1 MPPPKRAGP
10 ISQTQSNRKRMTTQQ
25 SPENPE
31 EASKAPQG
39 DAHDGE
45 TPEGNAPEVG
55 KRIGRNS
62 LYMVVRTVAIMLV
75 SLYTSRL
82 TLNLL
87 GETDYGIYSIVAGF
101 VLIFSFINIA
111 MERSI
116 TRFLMYER
124 GRGSASSLG
133 KMFNVAILAQ
143 IAIAGCVLV
152 AGETIGLW
160 YVNNYLNVPPDKLS
174 ATNWVYQ
181 FSLATL
187 CFNIAKVPY
196 NAMIITFER
205 FSFYA
210 IFSFVEVLLRL
221 AAVMLLLLFSEHL
234 LVIYAAQFFG
244 VTVVVFFVYKLYCRH
259 AAVFGD
265 VCRFHRYWNRDKFL
279 DMVKFCGWST
289 LGSASGLGAY
299 QGAALI
305 LNYFFGVV
313 VNAAFGLSTMVQQA
327 GFNILSA
334 FQTAYSPK
342 LVALYAREELE
353 HLREFIYRLGKYSFY
368 ISASLLVP
376 LCLNMDIALHLW
388 LGNDVPQYTAIF
400 CILSLVCNGIDCIAA
415 PGLVC
420 NQATGRV
427 RNFNIVWS
435 ILMLSNLPFDYIV
448 LRATDWAPAT
458 LVVRA
463 IINVVVYLF
472 FIWMMRAQVGL
483 RPLRYIASSL
493 LKPLVIAAFPFAVA
507 WVLRFYM
514 GDTFLS
520 AVVNSLVFWL
530 VFAAFIFLF
539 GLDKEERSKVTAKLS
554 RFIPALH
561 KS

>member
-1 MPPPKRAGP
+1 
-10 ISQTQSNRKRMTTQQ
+10 MTTQQ
-25 SPENPE
+25 SPEKPE
-31 EASKAPQG
+31 ETSEAPEGVEPQD
-39 DAHDGE
+39 DALDGE
-45 TPEGNAPEVG
+45 IREVG

-124 GRGSASSLG
+124 GRGSSRSLCE
-133 KMFNVAILAQ
+133 MFNVAIFAQ
-143 IAIAGCVLV
+143 IAIAGCVLL
-152 AGETIGLW
+152 AGETVGLW
-160 YVNNYLNVPPDKLS
+160 YVNNFLNVPPEKMA

-181 FSLATL
+181 LSLATL

-221 AAVMLLLLFSEHL
+221 AAVLLLLLFSEHL
-234 LVIYAAQFFG
+234 LVIYATQFLG
-244 VTVVVFFVYKLYCRH
+244 VTVVVFFVYKLYCTH
-259 AAVFGD
+259 AAAFGN
-265 VCRFHRYWNRDKFL
+265 VCRFRRYWNRDNFF

-313 VNAAFGLSTMVQQA
+313 VNAAFGLATMVQQA

-353 HLREFIYRLGKYSFY
+353 QLRGFIYRLGKYSFY
-368 ISASLLVP
+368 ISAALLVP
-376 LCLNMDIALHLW
+376 LCLNMDIALHIW
-388 LGNDVPQYTAIF
+388 LGNDMPQYTAIF

-427 RNFNIVWS
+427 RNFNIIWS

-448 LRATDWAPAT
+448 LRATEWAPTAF
-458 LVVRA
+458 VVRA
-463 IINVVVYLF
+463 VINVAVYLF
-472 FIWMMRAQVGL
+472 FIRMMQFQIGL
-483 RPLRYIASSL
+483 RPFRYITASL
-493 LKPLVIAAFPFAVA
+493 LKPLLIAVIPFGVA
-507 WVLRFYM
+507 GLLRMNM
-514 GDTFLS
+514 GNTFLS
-520 AVVNSLVFWL
+520 AVVNSLTFWL

-539 GLDKEERSKVTAKLS
+539 GLDKAERAKVTAKLD
-554 RFIPALH
+554 RYIPSLR

>member
-1 MPPPKRAGP
+1 
-10 ISQTQSNRKRMTTQQ
+10 MTTQQ

-133 KMFNVAILAQ
+133 KMFNVAIFAQ
-143 IAIAGCVLV
+143 IAIAGCVLL
-152 AGETIGLW
+152 AGETVGLW
-160 YVNNYLNVPPDKLS
+160 YVNNFLNVPPEKM
-174 ATNWVYQ
+174 APTNWVYQ
-181 FSLATL
+181 LSLATL

-196 NAMIITFER
+196 NAMIITYER

-221 AAVMLLLLFSEHL
+221 GAVLLLLLFSEHL

-244 VTVVVFFVYKLYCRH
+244 VTVLVFFVYKLYCCH
-259 AAVFGD
+259 AAIFGN
-265 VCRFHRYWNRDKFL
+265 VCRFRRYWNREKFV

-342 LVALYAREELE
+342 LVALYAREEME
-353 HLREFIYRLGKYSFY
+353 PLRQFIYRLGKYSFY
-368 ISASLLVP
+368 ISAALLVP
-376 LCLNMDIALHLW
+376 LCLNIDIALHIW
-388 LGNDVPQYTAIF
+388 LGDDVPRYTAIF
-400 CILSLVCNGIDCIAA
+400 CILSLVCNGIDCIGA

-427 RNFNIVWS
+427 RNFNIIWS
-435 ILMLSNLPFDYIV
+435 ILMLCNLPFDYIA
-448 LRATDWAPAT
+448 LKAADWAPAA

-463 IINVVVYLF
+463 VINVVVYLF
-472 FIWMMRAQVGL
+472 FIRFMQMQVGL
-483 RPLRYIASSL
+483 RPLRYIAASL
-493 LKPLVIAAFPFAVA
+493 MKPLGIAVVPFCGALLLRVNMGATLLSAIVNALSFWAAFA
-507 WVLRFYM
+507 
-514 GDTFLS
+514 T
-520 AVVNSLVFWL
+520 
-530 VFAAFIFLF
+530 FIFLF
-539 GLDKEERSKVTAKLS
+539 GLDKQERKIITAKLD
-554 RFIPALH
+554 RYIPTLR